1 MGTIEG
7 GTVPGTSMDNN
18 SVMQHGMPAQIME
31 NNILFDEHV
40 ISTRKVRGRKGSKSS
55 KQDKRYFKSSRKNSR
70 IEDPN
75 FVYNTVG

>member
-31 NNILFDEHV
+31 NNILFDDHV
-40 ISTRKVRGRKGSKSS
+40 VASRKHRGRKGSKSS
-55 KQDKRYFKSSRKNSR
+55 KDKRYFKSSRKNSR
-70 IEDPN
+70 VEDPN